1 MTPPPRPGAVVA
13 AHPVPLPPSDAF
25 ALVTDVRNHADW
37 IPLTRVDVDGPLHV
51 GSRFRAVSGPGA
63 RDGAPGLVDSMRV
76 TRFDPPSGGRPGVAH
91 FVREGP
97 VMHGWAHIVVR
108 ADPGFAPDADRPCTG
123 SLVIW
128 AEEASLVGPLPR
140 GLTAR
145 LIGPALALV
154 IRVALR
160 GAARSARV

>member
-1 MTPPPRPGAVVA
+1 MTPPPRPGAVIA
-13 AHPVPLPPSDAF
+13 AHPLSLPAADAF
-25 ALVTDVRNHADW
+25 ALVTDVRHHADW

-76 TRFDPPSGGRPGVAH
+76 TRLDPPADGHPGVAH

-108 ADPGFAPDADRPCTG
+108 DEPGGG
-123 SLVIW
+123 SLVVW
-128 AEEASLVGPLPR
+128 AEEAALVGPLPR
-140 GLTAR
+140 ALTAR

-160 GAARSARV
+160 GAARSAHA